1 MPNSIVF
8 KNKQK
13 LFHYT
18 NNFQLRKFVLLML
31 RMNAKQVGF
40 LFAQFL
46 IKDAVLRV
54 FCNNK
59 NKLVC
64 IFFVAISTISK
75 CPIWQSLLPI
85 SEFVFVKKFQG
96 NISKFSIWKTK
107 VAFTIFHFLLIMF
120 YFFLNEC
127 PGLYGKMGDNGGG
140 SRNGSK
146 IQKMGDIIY
155 GQPLWLE
162 VFVYH
167 KPRNWEECSE
177 QTRIGTW

>member
-85 SEFVFVKKFQG
+85 SEFVLVKKFLG
-96 NISKFSIWKTK
+96 NISNFSIWKTK
-107 VAFTIFHFLLIMF
+107 VAFSIFHFVLL
-120 YFFLNEC
+120 YFF
-127 PGLYGKMGDNGGG
+127 PKWTPWSM
-140 SRNGSK
+140 SK
-146 IQKMGDIIY
+146 WKTKRKKIHGFSYDKSMANF
-155 GQPLWLE
+155 E
-162 VFVYH
+162 AFH
-167 KPRNWEECSE
+167 
-177 QTRIGTW
+177 

>member
-59 NKLVC
+59 NKLLC

-85 SEFVFVKKFQG
+85 SEFGLVKKFQG

-107 VAFTIFHFLLIMF
+107 VAFTIFHFLLIML

-127 PGLYGKMGDNGGG
+127 PGLYRHLLGEK
-140 SRNGSK
+140 
-146 IQKMGDIIY
+146 
-155 GQPLWLE
+155 
-162 VFVYH
+162 
-167 KPRNWEECSE
+167 
-177 QTRIGTW
+177 